1 MALNKDTVSGD
12 WKILKGKIK
21 TAWGKLSDSDIDSL
35 AGDITQLEGKIQK
48 AYGLTKDEA
57 SKKFNE
63 FKKTLSSS
71 PSRSSGEEQQNP
83 RSRGNH

>member
-35 AGDITQLEGKIQK
+35 AGDLTQLEGKIQK
-48 AYGLTKDEA
+48 KYGLTKEEA
-57 SKKFNE
+57 AKKFNE
-63 FKKTLSSS
+63 FKKSLSSS
-71 PSRSSGEEQQNP
+71 PSRSPGEEHRNP
-83 RSRGNH
+83 RSRSNH